1 MGREENREENIDLGT
16 AMGSLDVQ
24 ICYIKLILHKGI
36 GFKGR
41 MYWQFIVLLSYRQW
55 LLFYTDNVCSC
66 FLLLVC
72 IFFFIIKKWKHTL
85 KKMINKI
92 ILINN

>member
-36 GFKGR
+36 GFKG
-41 MYWQFIVLLSYRQW
+41 QNVLTVYN
-55 LLFYTDNVCSC
+55 FT
-66 FLLLVC
+66 
-72 IFFFIIKKWKHTL
+72 
-85 KKMINKI
+85 
-92 ILINN
+92 